1 MILAGSLAAQSS
13 SPKTQNIFPLNDRHS
28 HSSSIVECADGSLIA
43 CWFHGSGERSADD
56 VLVQGARWN
65 PKTSTWGEVF
75 VMADVPGFPDCNPT
89 LFVDREDRLWMFWIT
104 VLANRWEC
112 SQLRFRRVDQSAG
125 DGAPEWNWQGVI
137 QLKPGD
143 RFAEVMDQ
151 RFRELGVD
159 QEMWAEYAKPY
170 ERMLLEA
177 ARDPYKRQTGWMTR
191 THPVTLPSGRILVP
205 TYSDGF
211 NASLMAISDDGGN
224 TWRASE
230 PIIGLGPIQPT
241 VVRRNDG
248 TLVAFCRD
256 SGGAPGRVMVS
267 SSEDEG
273 ETWSAAIDTEV
284 PNPGSS
290 LEVIRLEDGRWL
302 MIANDTEDGRH
313 RLSALVSTDEGVSW
327 SKKKQLEP
335 SDEQGKG
342 FGYPSIIQSR
352 DGKLH
357 LTYTYSGTSGK
368 TIRHAE
374 FSPQWLDAQ

>member
-1 MILAGSLAAQSS
+1 M
-13 SPKTQNIFPLNDRHS
+13 
-28 HSSSIVECADGSLIA
+28 
-43 CWFHGSGERSADD
+43 
-56 VLVQGARWN
+56 
-65 PKTSTWGEVF
+65 
-75 VMADVPGFPDCNPT
+75 
-89 LFVDREDRLWMFWIT
+89 
-104 VLANRWEC
+104 
-112 SQLRFRRVDQSAG
+112 
-125 DGAPEWNWQGVI
+125 I

-313 RLSALVSTDEGVSW
+313 RLSALVSTNEGVSW